1 MQHDVGNLSV
11 GKRKFSRFR
20 QKSPRETGRGSA
32 PGPVIA
38 TRSMSSQTRWRWWSR
53 VGKLTE
59 SKMDVVENDE
69 SEVDDEDT
77 VDNDDEDV

>member
-1 MQHDVGNLSV
+1 M
-11 GKRKFSRFR
+11 
-20 QKSPRETGRGSA
+20 
-32 PGPVIA
+32 IA

-59 SKMDVVENDE
+59 SKMDVVETDE